1 MKTLKKLL
9 MLAAVFTAAHASAQ
23 TDKETTIKL
32 VDSKAF
38 TFNATSAQ
46 PLANAELNAILSRMP
61 GGQGA
66 GNIQLSGS
74 MYDLKITKDSVVA
87 YLPYYGRAYTATMNP
102 DDNGIRFNSKDFV
115 YKAERKKKG
124 NWIITINPK
133 DVRNGQRLTL
143 NVGTTGYAMLNVI
156 DNNRQAITFS
166 GYITDPTTVTT
177 KAK

>member
-1 MKTLKKLL
+1 MKTLKRFL
-9 MLAAVFTAAHASAQ
+9 MLAAVFTAVQASAQ
-23 TDKETTIKL
+23 TDKETTAKL
-32 VDSKAF
+32 VDSKTL

-46 PLANAELNAILSRMP
+46 PLANADLNAILSRMP
-61 GGQGA
+61 GGQGG
-66 GNIQLSGS
+66 GNIQLNGA

-102 DDNGIRFNSKDFV
+102 DDSGIRFKSKDFT
-115 YKAERKKKG
+115 YKVEQKKKG

-133 DVRNGQRLTL
+133 DVKDGQRLTL

-156 DNNRQAITFS
+156 NNNRQAITFS
-166 GYITDPTTVTT
+166 GYISDPAAVTA